1 MAERRPAQ
9 VCDRCRVKR
18 VKCDGRR
25 PKCGK
30 CERAGA
36 ECSVSVQLRRRTTPR
51 GYIEPTEELIKQL
64 TQELQSARDQLQLL
78 SAREE
83 GLQETI
89 VAQKKEIEQLRELVA
104 APRTAGY
111 TQHAGEKASNGSV
124 VAHLGRLV
132 LGDGN
137 SEFFAGSTTGVH
149 FVLSAQQLY
158 QTTFS
163 SQEHFPECLFR
174 LHILRSNELTV
185 AWERNKSFESC
196 LVDGQLASANIFES
210 LRNHLRNL
218 GVVAVRKAF
227 DKYQQCWGILYPVL
241 LSKQFLD
248 TFDDT
253 INDAWTTPIE
263 PHLRIPFLLQVYA
276 LIALDNVHRGTTAT
290 ESEPLSYH
298 LDTILSN
305 LLGQMPCRGDIPSL
319 QGLILYLLYLQTTLQ
334 HSLAI
339 RICGMIVRL
348 AQSLGLHRHTRR
360 FKHQPGESELRRR
373 IWWSVYVLD
382 VQSSILYGLPRNIQT
397 ADTDT
402 DLPTNADYDD
412 MHSDQLS
419 YPLPGETTHIEPFL
433 QYVHLAQI
441 LSRCLEQMYTTTNRR
456 GGVAKIY
463 RLQRELDVWKQNV
476 QSSLPNIA
484 RTGELIQTRLHNIN
498 KPTTAYNSVE
508 FPDSISLWL
517 FILGE
522 LATMLIH
529 RPALTFGQQEP
540 QFADSLRACREATTQ
555 LILAFEL
562 ASDVS
567 FVPHIWPSGHHLV
580 FQSGLMLLY
589 DRWFQSPTQPS
600 GISIEPDTLLR
611 FIYIAITLLSKS
623 AAHLGERAGSGR
635 LSPSTTETIE
645 SLRQASS
652 YLHYLCTRTLE
663 GQGESWSWPQLSRH
677 PMESPIPQAS
687 AIVTDIH
694 SLAGPGQPTPLPDY
708 SSSLWE
714 PLSIDEINQMEI
726 FELTDPL
733 LIPWESQGLA

>member
-36 ECSVSVQLRRRTTPR
+36 ECSVSVRLKRRTTPR
-51 GYIEPTEELIKQL
+51 GYIEPTEELIQQL
-64 TQELQSARDQLQLL
+64 TQELESARDQLQLL

-83 GLQETI
+83 GLHETI
-89 VAQKKEIEQLRELVA
+89 TSQKKEIEQLRELVT
-104 APRTAGY
+104 APRPGGY
-111 TQHAGEKASNGSV
+111 TAHGERDSNGSV

-174 LHILRSNELTV
+174 LHILRPSGSPV
-185 AWERNKSFESC
+185 AFEQPISVASC
-196 LVDGQLASANIFES
+196 LGDVHLTSGNSFES
-210 LRNHLRNL
+210 LRNHLRNV
-218 GVVAVRKAF
+218 GVVAVRGAF

-248 TFDDT
+248 AFDDT
-253 INDAWTTPIE
+253 INDTWTTSME
-263 PHLRIPFLLQVYA
+263 PHLRVPFLLQVYA
-276 LIALDNVHRGTTAT
+276 LIALESIHGNTAAT
-290 ESEPLSYH
+290 ESGRLSYH

-305 LLGQMPCRGDIPSL
+305 LLGQMPCRGDILSL
-319 QGLILYLLYLQTTLQ
+319 QGLILYLLYLQMTSQ
-334 HSLAI
+334 HSLAV
-339 RICGMIVRL
+339 RVCGMVVRL

-360 FKHQPGESELRRR
+360 FKHSPGESELRRR

-382 VQSSILYGLPRNIQT
+382 VQSSILYGLPRNIQA

-402 DLPTNADYDD
+402 DLPTNTDYDD

-433 QYVHLAQI
+433 QYVNLTQI

-456 GGVAKIY
+456 GGVAKIF
-463 RLQRELDVWKQNV
+463 RLQRELDLWKQNA

-484 RTGELIQTRLHNIN
+484 RTGEFIQTKMHNIN
-498 KPTTAYNSVE
+498 NNTTAYNAVE
-508 FPDSISLWL
+508 HPDIISLWL

-540 QFADSLRACREATTQ
+540 QFADSLRSCREATTR

-562 ASDVS
+562 ASEAS
-567 FVPHIWPSGHHLV
+567 FAPCIWPSGHHLV

-589 DRWFQSPTQPS
+589 DRWVQSPVQRS
-600 GISIEPDTLLR
+600 GISSEPDTLPKLTQVV
-611 FIYIAITLLSKS
+611 ITLLSRS
-623 AAHLGERAGSGR
+623 AAHLDERVGSGR
-635 LSPSTTETIE
+635 PRSPSTTDTIE

-663 GQGESWSWPQLSRH
+663 RQGDSCSWPLLSQCS
-677 PMESPIPQAS
+677 MENPIPHTS
-687 AIVTDIH
+687 PIVTDIH
-694 SLAGPGQPTPLPDY
+694 SLTGQGQPTPLPDY
-708 SSSLWE
+708 SSSLWA

-733 LIPWESQGLA
+733 LIPWEN

>member
-9 VCDRCRVKR
+9 VWKR

-51 GYIEPTEELIKQL
+51 GYIEPTEELIQQL
-64 TQELQSARDQLQLL
+64 RQDLESARAQLQLS

-89 VAQKKEIEQLRELVA
+89 VSQNKEIEQLRELLA
-104 APRTAGY
+104 ASHTGY
-111 TQHAGEKASNGSV
+111 TQHGGERAGNGSV

-149 FVLSAQQLY
+149 FVLSAQQLH

-174 LHILRSNELTV
+174 LHILRHKELPV
-185 AWERNKSFESC
+185 ALEHNISIASC
-196 LVDGQLASANIFES
+196 LENNQLTSGNVFEP
-210 LRNHLRNL
+210 LRNHLRDV

-227 DKYQQCWGILYPVL
+227 DKYQQCWGSLYPVL

-253 INDAWTTPIE
+253 INDAWTTSIE

-276 LIALDNVHRGTTAT
+276 LLALDNVDRSTTAT
-290 ESEPLSYH
+290 QSEPLSYH

-305 LLGQMPCRGDIPSL
+305 LLGQMPCRGDISSL
-319 QGLILYLLYLQTTLQ
+319 QGLILYLLYLQMTSQ

-339 RICGMIVRL
+339 RTCGMIVRL

-360 FKHQPGESELRRR
+360 FKHSPGESELRRR
-373 IWWSVYVLD
+373 LWWSVYVLD
-382 VQSSILYGLPRNIQT
+382 VQSSILYGLPRNIQA

-402 DLPTNADYDD
+402 DLPTNTDYDD

-433 QYVHLAQI
+433 QYVNLAQI

-456 GGVAKIY
+456 GGVAKIH
-463 RLQRELDVWKQNV
+463 RLHRELDVWKQDV

-484 RTGELIQTRLHNIN
+484 RTKELIQTRLHNIN
-498 KPTTAYNSVE
+498 NTTTAYNSVGH
-508 FPDSISLWL
+508 PDFISVWL

-529 RPALTFGQQEP
+529 RPALTFSQQEP
-540 QFADSLRACREATTQ
+540 QFADSLRACREATTH

-562 ASDVS
+562 TSDASI
-567 FVPHIWPSGHHLV
+567 VPRIWPSGHHLI

-589 DRWFQSPTQPS
+589 DRWFQNPVQSP
-600 GISIEPDTLLR
+600 GISSEPDTLPK
-611 FIYIAITLLSKS
+611 FIHIAITLLSKA
-623 AAHLGERAGSGR
+623 AAHLDERVGSGR
-635 LSPSTTETIE
+635 PRSPSTTDTIE

-652 YLHYLCTRTLE
+652 YLHYLCTRTS
-663 GQGESWSWPQLSRH
+663 GDQGELCSWSQLSPH
-677 PMESPIPQAS
+677 PIECPISQASPIIA
-687 AIVTDIH
+687 DIH
-694 SLAGPGQPTPLPDY
+694 SLAGPGQPTPFPDY
-708 SSSLWE
+708 SSSLWA

-733 LIPWESQGLA
+733 LIPWDN

>member
-36 ECSVSVQLRRRTTPR
+36 ECSVSVQLKRRTTPR
-51 GYIEPTEELIKQL
+51 GYIEPTEELIQQL
-64 TQELQSARDQLQLL
+64 TQELESARDQLQLL

-83 GLQETI
+83 GLRETI
-89 VAQKKEIEQLRELVA
+89 VSQKKEIEQLKELV
-104 APRTAGY
+104 TASRPGGY
-111 TQHAGEKASNGSV
+111 TQHGGERASNGSV

-174 LHILRSNELTV
+174 LHILRPNGSPV
-185 AWERNKSFESC
+185 ALEQPISVESC
-196 LVDGQLASANIFES
+196 LGDGHLTSGNIFES
-210 LRNHLRNL
+210 LRNHLRNV
-218 GVVAVRKAF
+218 GVVAIREAF

-253 INDAWTTPIE
+253 INDAWTTSME
-263 PHLRIPFLLQVYA
+263 PHLRVPFLLQVYA
-276 LIALDNVHRGTTAT
+276 LIALQSIHSSTAAT
-290 ESEPLSYH
+290 ESRPLSYH

-305 LLGQMPCRGDIPSL
+305 LLGHMPCRGDIPSL
-319 QGLILYLLYLQTTLQ
+319 QGLILYLLYLQMTSQ
-334 HSLAI
+334 HSLAV
-339 RICGMIVRL
+339 RVCGMVVRL

-360 FKHQPGESELRRR
+360 FKHSPGESELRRR

-382 VQSSILYGLPRNIQT
+382 VQSSILYGLPRNIQA

-402 DLPTNADYDD
+402 DLPTNTDYDD

-456 GGVAKIY
+456 GGVAKIF
-463 RLQRELDVWKQNV
+463 RLQRELDLWKQNV
-476 QSSLPNIA
+476 QSSLPNVA
-484 RTGELIQTRLHNIN
+484 RTGELIQTRLHNRN
-498 KPTTAYNSVE
+498 NNNTAYNPVE
-508 FPDSISLWL
+508 RPDIISLWL

-540 QFADSLRACREATTQ
+540 QLADSLRSCKEATTH

-562 ASDVS
+562 ASEVS
-567 FVPHIWPSGHHLV
+567 FTPHIWPSGHHLV
-580 FQSGLMLLY
+580 LQSGLMLLY
-589 DRWFQSPTQPS
+589 DRWVQTPTQRP
-600 GISIEPDTLLR
+600 GISSEPDTLPQ
-611 FIYIAITLLSKS
+611 FIHIAITLLSKS
-623 AAHLGERAGSGR
+623 AAHLDERVGSGR
-635 LSPSTTETIE
+635 PRSPSTTDTIE

-652 YLHYLCTRTLE
+652 YLHYLCTRTLDS
-663 GQGESWSWPQLSRH
+663 QGGSWSWPPFSQHSI
-677 PMESPIPQAS
+677 ESAIPQVRP
-687 AIVTDIH
+687 IVTDIH
-694 SLAGPGQPTPLPDY
+694 SLARPAQPTLFPDY
-708 SSSLWE
+708 SPSLWA

-733 LIPWESQGLA
+733 LIPWEN

>member
-51 GYIEPTEELIKQL
+51 GYIEPTEELIQQL
-64 TQELQSARDQLQLL
+64 RQDLESARAQLQLF

-89 VAQKKEIEQLRELVA
+89 VSQKKEIEQLRELLA
-104 APRTAGY
+104 ASRTGGY
-111 TQHAGEKASNGSV
+111 TPHEGERAGNGSV

-174 LHILRSNELTV
+174 LHILRHKELPV
-185 AWERNKSFESC
+185 ALKHNISIASC
-196 LVDGQLASANIFES
+196 LENNQLTSGNVFEP
-210 LRNHLRNL
+210 LRYHLRDV

-227 DKYQQCWGILYPVL
+227 DKYQQCWGSLYPVL
-241 LSKQFLD
+241 LSKQFLG

-253 INDAWTTPIE
+253 INDAWTTSIE

-276 LIALDNVHRGTTAT
+276 LLALDNVDRSTTAT
-290 ESEPLSYH
+290 QSEPLSYH
-298 LDTILSN
+298 LDTILRN
-305 LLGQMPCRGDIPSL
+305 LLGQMPCRGDISSL
-319 QGLILYLLYLQTTLQ
+319 QGLILYILYLQMTSQ

-339 RICGMIVRL
+339 RTCGMIVRL

-360 FKHQPGESELRRR
+360 FKHSPGESELRRR
-373 IWWSVYVLD
+373 LWWSVYVLD
-382 VQSSILYGLPRNIQT
+382 VQSSILYGLPRNIQA

-402 DLPTNADYDD
+402 DLPTNTDYDD

-433 QYVHLAQI
+433 QYVNLAQI

-456 GGVAKIY
+456 GGVAKIH
-463 RLQRELDVWKQNV
+463 RLHRELDVWKQDV

-484 RTGELIQTRLHNIN
+484 RTRELIQTRLHNIN
-498 KPTTAYNSVE
+498 NTTTAYNSVGH
-508 FPDSISLWL
+508 PDFISVWL

-529 RPALTFGQQEP
+529 RPALTFSQQEP
-540 QFADSLRACREATTQ
+540 QFADSLRACREATTH

-562 ASDVS
+562 TSDASI
-567 FVPHIWPSGHHLV
+567 VPRIWPSGHHLI

-589 DRWFQSPTQPS
+589 DRWFQSPVQSP
-600 GISIEPDTLLR
+600 GISSELDTLPK
-611 FIYIAITLLSKS
+611 FIHIAITLLSKA
-623 AAHLGERAGSGR
+623 AAHLDERVGSGR
-635 LSPSTTETIE
+635 PRSPSTTDTIE

-652 YLHYLCTRTLE
+652 YLHYLCTRTS
-663 GQGESWSWPQLSRH
+663 GDQGELCSWSQLSQH
-677 PMESPIPQAS
+677 PIECPISQASPIIA
-687 AIVTDIH
+687 DIH

-708 SSSLWE
+708 SSSLWA

-733 LIPWESQGLA
+733 LIPWDS